1 MALIL
6 VGPSKYLKQTI
17 QMIELNRVKNPTWQT
32 SWPFKSMVKDLNLGL
47 PLTNAASGQS
57 RT

>member
-17 QMIELNRVKNPTWQT
+17 QMIELNRVKNPIWQT
-32 SWPFKSMVKDLNLGL
+32 SWSFKRMVKDLNLGL

>member
-17 QMIELNRVKNPTWQT
+17 QMIELNRLRIP
-32 SWPFKSMVKDLNLGL
+32 
-47 PLTNAASGQS
+47 SGKPVGHLKAWS

>member
-17 QMIELNRVKNPTWQT
+17 QMIELNT
-32 SWPFKSMVKDLNLGL
+32 GL
-47 PLTNAASGQS
+47 RIPSGKPVGHLKAWS
-57 RT
+57 RI